1 MYDVVII
8 GGGPGGLTTAIYTS
22 RAGRDTV
29 LVEKEMPGG
38 LMASTNEVENYP
50 GLPDVTGAELAQRFR
65 RHAEQFGSQ
74 VIMDEIESLQL
85 SGEDLVAIGTAG
97 EYPGRV
103 LVIST
108 GSAPR
113 VLGVPGE
120 NRLRGRGV
128 SYCATCDGAFFRDRE
143 IACVGGGDAAVQEAL
158 YLTRFASRVYLIH
171 RRDEL
176 RAVRALQDRLF
187 AEDKIEVLWNTVVEE
202 IFGDNV
208 VEGLRLRDIG
218 TDERSELPLAGV
230 FVYVGHSPATDFAS
244 EWVRLDHDGYVMT
257 DDHLRTNVPG
267 VFAVGD
273 VRHRIQRQ
281 IATAVGDGAT
291 AAMAIEHYLAG
302 LEGREHP

>member
-1 MYDVVII
+1 MYDVVIV

-22 RAGRDTV
+22 RAGRNTV
-29 LVEKEMPGG
+29 LVEKQMPGG

-50 GLPDVTGAELAQRFR
+50 GLPDVTGADLAELFR
-65 RHAEQFGSQ
+65 KHAEQFGSNI
-74 VIMDEIESLQL
+74 VMDEIESLRL
-85 SGEDLVAIGTAG
+85 SGDDRVAVGAVG

-120 NRLRGRGV
+120 SRLRGRGV
-128 SYCATCDGAFFRDRE
+128 SYCATCDGAFFQDRE
-143 IACVGGGDAAVQEAL
+143 VACIGGGDAAVQEAL
-158 YLTRFASRVYLIH
+158 FLTRFATRVYLIH

-176 RAVRALQDRLF
+176 RAVKALQDRLF
-187 AEDKIEVLWNTVVEE
+187 AEDKIEVLWNTVVQE
-202 IFGDNV
+202 IQGEGA
-208 VEGLRLRDIG
+208 VEGLRLRDVG
-218 TDERSELPLAGV
+218 TDERSELSVAGV
-230 FVYVGHSPATDFAS
+230 FVYVGHSPATDFVS
-244 EWVRLDHDGYVMT
+244 DLVQLDDDGYVMT

-291 AAMAIEHYLAG
+291 AAMAIEHYLAE
-302 LEGREHP
+302 LEGRESS